1 MEYIP
6 PGHTISEFE
15 AIEVAKRA
23 DEVRSGTKELKV
35 LYARKVGDIWW
46 IGITCNPG
54 VYGGGSEYE
63 VSLGPTGRLIWVK
76 EMSKGAMMSG
86 R

>member
-1 MEYIP
+1 MEYLP
-6 PGHTISEFE
+6 PGHTIPEVE
-15 AIEVAKRA
+15 AIELATGA
-23 DEVRSGTKELKV
+23 DKVRSGTKELKV

-46 IGITCNPG
+46 IGITGNPG